1 MRNDVWFITGAG
13 RGLGLDIAK
22 AALAAGHRVVATGRD
37 PEKVTKAV
45 GVSEHLLVVKLDV
58 TSAANAEAAAQ
69 ATFKRFGRIDVLVNN
84 AASFYAGYFEELS
97 PEQMEL
103 QLSTSLGGPM
113 NVTRAFLP
121 AMRKQRSGKIIS
133 ISSSAG
139 LMGFEF
145 SSAYSA
151 SKFAL
156 EGWMDALHA
165 EVSPFGIQTMIVN
178 PGFFRTELLTE
189 ASTNYA
195 APTIEDY
202 AERRS
207 QQTAFYKGQ
216 NGKQGGDPTK
226 LARALITLSAQ
237 DQLPQRFIAGADAI
251 QVAEQR
257 IAFLQQ
263 QIETYRQLSN
273 SLAIG
278 EYSNG

>member
-1 MRNDVWFITGAG
+1 MRNNVWFITGAG